1 MRRLRA
7 LIAEELAQPVAPE
20 VRALADAIAQE
31 HGPSVA
37 AILFYGSCLREPER
51 EGMLDF
57 YVLVDDYRAFHGSL
71 IQALANRLLPPTIL
85 YRVRSGTRAKVAVI
99 SRAAFMLRLR
109 SESRDTTVWARFCQ
123 PAALVH
129 ARDRQAAAWAADAVA
144 RAVATA
150 AGFAARLGPEEGTS
164 RDFWCALFR
173 NTYEAELR
181 IERGGDRG
189 ALIYEHAAERFD
201 RLFGPALAEAGIGV
215 GAREGACV
223 PTLSR
228 DPGRDDRPPEPLADP
243 VHARV
248 GGDDAGGGRDF
259 PPVKGEGSPADG
271 RHPAEARIRPQVAD
285 RAAARRVW
293 RRRCRLG
300 KALNLARLVKAAFT
314 FAPHADYLAW
324 KVERH
329 SGRSLELGPFQRRH
343 PVLAAPWVLWRL
355 YRHRGRR

>member
-1 MRRLRA
+1 MRSLRA
-7 LIAEELAQPVAPE
+7 LIAEELAQPVAPG
-20 VRALADAIAQE
+20 VRALADAIARE

-51 EGMLDF
+51 EGMLDL
-57 YVLVDDYRAFHGSL
+57 YVLVDDYRAFHGSRM
-71 IQALANRLLPPTIL
+71 QALANRMLPPTIL
-85 YRVRSGTRAKVAVI
+85 YREGWGTRAKVAVI
-99 SRAAFMLRLR
+99 SRAAFMFRLR
-109 SESRDTTVWARFCQ
+109 PESRDTTVWARFCQ

-129 ARDRQAAAWAADAVA
+129 ARDRQAAAWTAEAVA

-150 AGFAARLGPEEGTS
+150 AGVAARLGPEEGTP

-181 IERGGDRG
+181 IEPGGDRG

-215 GAREGACV
+215 GRGFLPPQGEGAGEV
-223 PTLSR
+223 SP
-228 DPGRDDRPPEPLADP
+228 A
-243 VHARV
+243 
-248 GGDDAGGGRDF
+248 AGG
-259 PPVKGEGSPADG
+259 
-271 RHPAEARIRPQVAD
+271 HPAEARIRPQVAD
-285 RAAARRVW
+285 RAAARRAW

-329 SGRSLELGPFQRRH
+329 TGRPLELSPFQRRH

-355 YRHRGRR
+355 WRHRGRR